1 MKRGREEDKEA
12 EVGGSRVG
20 PSDRRSAAT
29 STEHKPRRLLKGAD
43 VGLPLH
49 ESVIEETC
57 EVEETHAVLVRFPCF
72 DFFRHVRVCER
83 TRDLQPATSDDAAKA
98 SASLASAL
106 SDTTFR
112 SGAPPVTSTHDTA
125 DVAFAPEAA
134 VFIPG
139 TLETDAPRLLLNGG
153 TPHEMLFEGQ
163 WTEVTGEGVSVTN
176 RAVVHLSAKTAGI
189 AVSPAALPLN
199 TSPIM
204 SDAAKS
210 PELARAAA
218 ESFPASASQAT
229 ATPALPIASLLTHTL
244 AGVTADEER
253 RQRAEQQKGW
263 TYDRIDVPS
272 AVLVMHRVR

>member
-1 MKRGREEDKEA
+1 M
-12 EVGGSRVG
+12 GGSRVG